1 MKSALFFIQS
11 LRRVIQ
17 RFPLV
22 VASSLLGTLL
32 IWGLIGGDLTDSQ
45 EYTYSTIAQ
54 TAFLGVAWFF
64 STALF
69 AERFENRFIKSSIL
83 GLSIIAILG
92 VHFDL
97 HYRFQALADGE
108 LSIRFLGYFLLFHL
122 LVAFSS
128 IKQFRNS
135 MEFWNFNKTLF
146 IRVFITALYS
156 GVLFLG
162 LAGAILAVDQLFD
175 LQVEPENYGRLWI
188 SLAGIGST
196 LIFLSGIPEKDAK
209 DEVFYPKGLKVFAQ
223 YILLPLVLVYLF
235 ILYMYGGQILI
246 EWQLP
251 KGWVSN
257 LIMAFAV
264 VGMLTLLLLYPFG
277 QEGENKWIN
286 TFTRGYYVVLLPLL
300 ILLFIAIRIRI
311 TDYGFTELRYAL
323 LWLAIWLLAMAI
335 WMFATNNKKIIWIP
349 VSLFLVITLIVFAP
363 FVNAWSVSKN
373 SQLHR
378 LYEGLKDQKMW
389 NGRLIKPFTPLSDSM
404 SNEFYEIT
412 EYLMINHG
420 VTGLEPQITIPDSL
434 IKIEENRMKFAS
446 RYEAKSWLK
455 EQLEPF
461 GIYPRNR
468 YDEIIEVGATDTS
481 SWKYPRI
488 ELSVYNAPKV
498 IEIPSGKWKKFSDLN
513 LNEWQLNKENHRIDQ
528 TLMIS
533 RDSSLGGVIIQYKG
547 QKDVIRVRDLIKKRA
562 YALWK
567 PSKKANSRWIRRPL
581 AKKPLILRGRNTI
594 LQLREVRFEW
604 NDSFQV
610 YQLNKLEGSIWLP

>member
-11 LRRVIQ
+11 LTRVIQ

-32 IWGLIGGDLTDSQ
+32 VWGLIGGDLSDSQ

-69 AERFENRFIKSSIL
+69 AERFENRLIKSSIL
-83 GLSIIAILG
+83 GLSIVAILG

-97 HYRFQALADGE
+97 HFRFEKLADGE
-108 LSIRFLGYFLLFHL
+108 LNFRFLGYFLLFHL
-122 LVAFSS
+122 LVAFLP
-128 IKQFRNS
+128 IKQFKNPS
-135 MEFWNFNKTLF
+135 EFWNFNKTLF
-146 IRVFITALYS
+146 IRVFVTALYS

-162 LAGAILAVDQLFD
+162 LSGAILAMDQLFD

-188 SLAGIGST
+188 MLAGIGST
-196 LIFLSGIPEKDAK
+196 LIFLSGIPEKEAN
-209 DEVFYPKGLKVFAQ
+209 DEVTYPKGLKVFAQ
-223 YILLPLVLVYLF
+223 YILLPLVLIYLS
-235 ILYMYGGQILI
+235 ILYIYGGQILL

-277 QEGENKWIN
+277 QESENKWIN

-300 ILLFIAIRIRI
+300 VLLFIAIRIRI
-311 TDYGFTELRYAL
+311 LDYGFTELRYAL

-335 WMFATNNKKIIWIP
+335 WMFVTNNKRIIWIP
-349 VSLFLVITLIVFAP
+349 VSLFIVITLIVFAP

-378 LYEGLKDQKMW
+378 LHQGLTDQKMW
-389 NGRLIKPFTPLSDSM
+389 SGKLIKPKAPLSDSM

-446 RYEAKSWLK
+446 RHEAKSWLK
-455 EQLEPF
+455 EVLEPF
-461 GIYPRNR
+461 GIYARNR
-468 YDEIIEVGATDTS
+468 YDDVIEVGATDTS
-481 SWKYPRI
+481 SWQYPRI
-488 ELSVYNAPKV
+488 DLSVYNEPKV
-498 IEIPSGKWKKFSDLN
+498 IDIPTGNWKKFSELN
-513 LNEWQLNKENHRIDQ
+513 LNEWQLNNENNRIDQ
-528 TLMIS
+528 SLIIS
-533 RDSSLGGVIIQYKG
+533 RDSTLGGLMIHYKG
-547 QKDVIRVRDLIKKRA
+547 KRDVINVRELIKKRS

-567 PSKKANSRWIRRPL
+567 PSKKANTRWIRRPL
-581 AKKPLILRGRNTI
+581 DKKPLVLRGRNTI

>member
-11 LRRVIQ
+11 LTRVIQ

-32 IWGLIGGDLTDSQ
+32 VWGLIGGDLSDSQ

-69 AERFENRFIKSSIL
+69 AERFENRLIKSSIL
-83 GLSIIAILG
+83 GLSIVAILG

-97 HYRFQALADGE
+97 HFRFQKLADGE
-108 LSIRFLGYFLLFHL
+108 LNIRFLGYFLLFHL
-122 LVAFSS
+122 LVAFLP
-128 IKQFRNS
+128 IKQFKNPL
-135 MEFWNFNKTLF
+135 EFWNFNKTLF

-162 LAGAILAVDQLFD
+162 LAGAILAMDQLFD
-175 LQVEPENYGRLWI
+175 LQVEPENYGRLWVT
-188 SLAGIGST
+188 LAGIGST
-196 LIFLSGIPEKDAK
+196 LIFLSGIPEKEAN
-209 DEVFYPKGLKVFAQ
+209 DEVMYPKGLKVFAQ
-223 YILLPLVLVYLF
+223 YILLPLVLIYLF
-235 ILYMYGGQILI
+235 ILYIYGGQILL

-277 QEGENKWIN
+277 QESENKWIN

-300 ILLFIAIRIRI
+300 VLLFIAIRIRI
-311 TDYGFTELRYAL
+311 LDYGFTELRYAL

-335 WMFATNNKKIIWIP
+335 WMFVTNNKKIIWIP

-363 FVNAWSVSKN
+363 FANAWSVSKN

-378 LYEGLKDQKMW
+378 LHQGLIDQKIW
-389 NGRLIKPFTPLSDSM
+389 NGKLIKPNAPLSDSL

-420 VTGLEPQITIPDSL
+420 VTGLEPQIIIPDSL

-468 YDEIIEVGATDTS
+468 YDEVIEVGASDTS
-481 SWKYPRI
+481 SWQYPRI
-488 ELSVYNAPKV
+488 ELSIYNEPKV
-498 IEIPSGKWKKFSDLN
+498 IDIPIGNWKKFSELN
-513 LNEWQLNKENHRIDQ
+513 LNEWQLNNENNRIDQ
-528 TLMIS
+528 TLTIS
-533 RDSSLGGVIIQYKG
+533 RDSSLGGLMIHYKD
-547 QKDVIRVRDLIKKRA
+547 QRDVINVRELIKKRA

-567 PSKKANSRWIRRPL
+567 PSKKANTRWIRRPL
-581 AKKPLILRGRNTI
+581 AKKPIILRGRNTI

-604 NDSFQV
+604 NDSFKV